1 MMTEENDPE
10 TDGHVIKPLKRMNDK
25 TMHSYVFL
33 LILTLAVFL
42 AGVYFGHLEDVI
54 ISIPIVL
61 LLVIALFYDKRFIH
75 IPPTMIFMVVIV
87 MYFALAS
94 NMVEVGGGVLD
105 IVTYTLIGMVTGMI
119 GIAIAYMSL
128 GKMPG
133 FADEKP
139 SLIALEA
146 FSFGVMAYAL
156 WIVVSFYT
164 NEIFDFEPLKIEIVV
179 QRILF
184 VSIGSLISSSLFFL
198 GKRIRHTMIGF
209 LSNNSDAIGIEED
222 EKKEVYALI
231 ASGESDNVE
240 FKSTLRTNLQTGE
253 KDKRME
259 KAVLKTIVAFLN
271 SNGGTLLV
279 GVSDDGKI
287 LGTDEESF
295 DNRDK
300 MNLHVTNLLSSQ
312 IGDEFI
318 PFIRFRP
325 VEFDDKT
332 ILRFTCKPTSSP
344 VFLKDNNTELYFVR
358 SGPSSIELTGI
369 DLIKYVNNRSK
380 SRKRKTAAAMPQ
392 KKD

>member
-1 MMTEENDPE
+1 MMTEEDYSE
-10 TDGHVIKPLKRMNDK
+10 TDKPSVKPLKKMNDR
-25 TMHSYVFL
+25 TIHSYAVL
-33 LILTLAVFL
+33 LALTLIIFL
-42 AGVYFGHLEDVI
+42 AGFYIGHLEDVI
-54 ISIPIVL
+54 ISIPIIFL
-61 LLVIALFYDKRFIH
+61 LIITLFYDKKFIH
-75 IPPTMIFMVVIV
+75 IPPTMIFMVVIL
-87 MYFALAS
+87 MYIALAS
-94 NMVEVGGGVLD
+94 NIIEFGEKLLGLITFVL
-105 IVTYTLIGMVTGMI
+105 TGMVTGTI
-119 GIAIAYMSL
+119 GIAIAYISL

-139 SLIALEA
+139 ALIALEA

-164 NEIFDFEPLKIEIVV
+164 NEILDFEPLKLESVIERMSLVA
-179 QRILF
+179 
-184 VSIGSLISSSLFFL
+184 IGSLISSALFFL
-198 GKRIRHTMIGF
+198 DKRTRRTVVGF
-209 LSNNSDAIGIEED
+209 LSRNSDAMGIEEN
-222 EKKEVYALI
+222 EIKEVTALI
-231 ASGESDNVE
+231 TAGESDIVE

-279 GVSDDGKI
+279 GVADDGKI

-325 VEFDDKT
+325 VEFGDK
-332 ILRFTCKPTSSP
+332 IVLRFTCKATSSP
-344 VFLKDNNTELYFVR
+344 AFLKDNNTELYFVR
-358 SGPSSIELTGI
+358 SGPSSVELTGV
-369 DLIKYVNNRSK
+369 DLINYVNNRGK
-380 SRKRKTAAAMPQ
+380 SRRRKNIAALPQ

>member
-146 FSFGVMAYAL
+146 FSFGVVAYAL

-271 SNGGTLLV
+271 SNGGTLLE